1 MFECSRHTSEAR
13 KKRLHGRK
21 LTQHQF
27 ALHAYVQGG
36 RPAQLAELPR
46 SEFDPELFPHSA
58 YVKFFVTFATSAVFN
73 ILRQN
78 VTIFDIGNG

>member
-1 MFECSRHTSEAR
+1 MMVMTMSSRTISTANVYEMS
-13 KKRLHGRK
+13 
-21 LTQHQF
+21 TT
-27 ALHAYVQGG
+27 

-58 YVKFFVTFATSAVFN
+58 YVTFFCDLRDKSAVFN

-78 VTIFDIGNG
+78 VTIFYIKNG